1 MAVSFTPTTVSNPT
15 GVQGTYPMTLNA
27 GHEGMIADLQSY
39 VARTG
44 YNESGAVIAY
54 GSVVTLN
61 TSGTELSV
69 KKIGGASETIMGIAT
84 DAHVFEN
91 SAGSIYTLASEDANG
106 LIGYPATQPVNVLSK
121 GVIWVYVNEAVPE
134 LNSAVRIRHTTAS
147 SKYAGR
153 FDVSADNGKTLL
165 VTAGARWLSTTS
177 GAGLALLEID
187 IPGLAVTA
195 DVAP

>member
-1 MAVSFTPTTVSNPT
+1 MAVTFTATTVSNPT
-15 GVQGTYPMTLNA
+15 GVQGSYPLRLTV

-44 YNESGAVIAY
+44 YNESGAIIAF

-61 TSGTELSV
+61 TNGTELSV

-84 DAHVFEN
+84 DSHVFEN
-91 SAGSIYTLASEDANG
+91 SGGSIYTLPSKDANG
-106 LIGYPATQPVNVLSK
+106 LIGYPANQPVNVLSK

-134 LNSAVRIRHTTAS
+134 LNSDVRIRHTTAS

-153 FDVSADNGKTLL
+153 FDVTADAGKTVK
-165 VTAGARWLSTTS
+165 VTNGARWLSTTS
-177 GAGLALLEID
+177 GAGLVLLEID
-187 IPGLAVTA
+187 IPALAISA
-195 DVAP
+195 DAA